1 MILLLAG
8 TAGAFADTT
17 GGSWAYYGG
26 DAGGQRYSALTQIN
40 GANVG
45 QLQVAWTYRTGDLG
59 EGFRSQHK
67 MAFETTPLYIDKIL
81 YLTTPRGIAIAID
94 AINGEEIWR
103 FDPEIDNEQGYA
115 EATSRGVTSWV
126 DPAAEP
132 GMPCQH
138 RIFFGTLDARII
150 ALDAANGLRCQGFA
164 SNGVIDLTDGIRA
177 NEKGD
182 YLVTS
187 PPVVIDAM
195 LITGSAIGDNR
206 GVELERGTVRGYNAH
221 TGELIWSWDP
231 VPRDETD
238 PHFSTWGKIAA
249 ERTGAA
255 NAWAPFSA
263 DEELGLVFVPT
274 GAPSPDFYGGERA
287 GSNRYANSL
296 VALNAETGVPVW
308 HQQLVH
314 HDVWD
319 YDLPAQPTLVDVEH
333 DGQTI
338 AAVVQPTKMGMLFVF
353 DRATGKPVFGIE
365 ERVVP
370 TDGVEGESLWP
381 TQPFPV
387 APPPLV
393 RHDPVRPEDAY
404 GLTFWDRGRCRTK
417 IERLKS
423 EGIYTPPSVQGTILY
438 PSYAGGSNWGG
449 VAWDRERQLI
459 IANTMQI
466 PHVVTLVPREE
477 LFPMYESGDYP
488 DSEFARQLGTPYG
501 VRREI
506 LTSPF
511 GIPCTPPPW
520 GTLAAVDLREGTIK
534 WQVPLGTLED
544 VAPFFVPKRTVGV
557 PNIGGPIVTAGGLIF
572 IGATTDNY
580 LRAFDVST
588 GAEVWRARL
597 PAGGQAT
604 PMTYQADGKQFVVIA
619 AGGHGNAGTDKGDY
633 VVAFALPN

>member
-26 DAGGQRYSALTQIN
+26 DAGGQRYSTLTQIN

-126 DPAAEP
+126 DPAVEP

-177 NEKGD
+177 YEKGD

-274 GAPSPDFYGGERA
+274 GAPSPDFTV
-287 GSNRYANSL
+287 AN
-296 VALNAETGVPVW
+296 A
-308 HQQLVH
+308 
-314 HDVWD
+314 
-319 YDLPAQPTLVDVEH
+319 PAA
-333 DGQTI
+333 I
-338 AAVVQPTKMGMLFVF
+338 AT
-353 DRATGKPVFGIE
+353 RI
-365 ERVVP
+365 
-370 TDGVEGESLWP
+370 LW
-381 TQPFPV
+381 
-387 APPPLV
+387 
-393 RHDPVRPEDAY
+393 
-404 GLTFWDRGRCRTK
+404 
-417 IERLKS
+417 
-423 EGIYTPPSVQGTILY
+423 
-438 PSYAGGSNWGG
+438 
-449 VAWDRERQLI
+449 
-459 IANTMQI
+459 
-466 PHVVTLVPREE
+466 
-477 LFPMYESGDYP
+477 
-488 DSEFARQLGTPYG
+488 
-501 VRREI
+501 
-506 LTSPF
+506 
-511 GIPCTPPPW
+511 
-520 GTLAAVDLREGTIK
+520 
-534 WQVPLGTLED
+534 
-544 VAPFFVPKRTVGV
+544 
-557 PNIGGPIVTAGGLIF
+557 
-572 IGATTDNY
+572 
-580 LRAFDVST
+580 
-588 GAEVWRARL
+588 WR
-597 PAGGQAT
+597 
-604 PMTYQADGKQFVVIA
+604 
-619 AGGHGNAGTDKGDY
+619 
-633 VVAFALPN
+633 